1 MSHDGAALRRLSP
14 VRRLRLPLLALAV
27 AALLAGCG
35 GNDETLESLAGTP
48 AAINIVKD
56 VEVMA
61 HACKDPGKKSRQAG
75 VKAYSDLARITSIHP
90 NATFGPGD
98 AEVTM
103 RQLLRRSVEK
113 TGHCIGVSV
122 DASGKYSVN

>member
-1 MSHDGAALRRLSP
+1 MT
-14 VRRLRLPLLALAV
+14 RLRLFLPAIAALGL
-27 AALLAGCG
+27 LLAGCG
-35 GNDETLESLAGTP
+35 GSEVTHESLAGTP

-56 VEVMA
+56 VEAMA
-61 HACKDPGKKSRQAG
+61 RACKKPSKKSRQAG
-75 VKAYSDLARITSIHP
+75 VKAYVDLARITAIHP
-90 NATFGPGD
+90 NATFGPGE

-122 DASGKYSVN
+122 DGSGRYHAD

>member
-1 MSHDGAALRRLSP
+1 MPEVSLDHLKIAARM
-14 VRRLRLPLLALAV
+14 LPV
-27 AALLAGCG
+27 AALATLALLVTGCG

-56 VEVMA
+56 VEAMA
-61 HACKDPGKKSRQAG
+61 RACKQPSKQSRQAG
-75 VKAYSDLARITSIHP
+75 VKAYADLARITSIHP
-90 NATFGPGD
+90 NATFGPGE

-103 RQLLRRSVEK
+103 KQLLRRSVEK

-122 DASGKYSVN
+122 DASGRFHVD

>member
-1 MSHDGAALRRLSP
+1 VHRRPLPLALVAAFAAAAL
-14 VRRLRLPLLALAV
+14 
-27 AALLAGCG
+27 LLAGCG

-56 VEVMA
+56 VEAMA
-61 HACKDPGKKSRQAG
+61 HACKKPSKKSHQAG
-75 VKAYSDLARITSIHP
+75 VKAYADLAKITSIHP

-103 RQLLRRSVEK
+103 KQLLRRSVEK

-122 DASGKYSVN
+122 DASGHFSVAPH

>member
-1 MSHDGAALRRLSP
+1 VGRRLSLAAIA
-14 VRRLRLPLLALAV
+14 VLALFA
-27 AALLAGCG
+27 AGCG

-56 VEVMA
+56 VEAMA
-61 HACKDPGKKSRQAG
+61 HACKQPSKQARQAG
-75 VKAYSDLARITSIHP
+75 VKAYADLARFTSIHP
-90 NATFGPGD
+90 NATFGPGE

-103 RQLLRRSVEK
+103 KQLLRRSVEK

-122 DASGKYSVN
+122 DASGRYRVD

>member
-1 MSHDGAALRRLSP
+1 
-14 VRRLRLPLLALAV
+14 VRRLPLPLAALAT
-27 AALLAGCG
+27 AALLLAGCG
-35 GNDETLESLAGTP
+35 GSDTTLESLAGTP

-56 VEVMA
+56 VEAMA
-61 HACKDPGKKSRQAG
+61 HACKKPSKKSHQAG
-75 VKAYSDLARITSIHP
+75 VKAYTDLARITSIHP

-103 RQLLRRSVEK
+103 RQLLHRSVEK

-122 DASGKYSVN
+122 DASGRYHVE

>member
-1 MSHDGAALRRLSP
+1 
-14 VRRLRLPLLALAV
+14 VRRLLPLAAI
-27 AALLAGCG
+27 AALVLVLAGCG

-56 VEVMA
+56 VEAMA
-61 HACKDPGKKSRQAG
+61 HACKKPSKKSHQAG
-75 VKAYSDLARITSIHP
+75 VKAYADLAKITSIHP
-90 NATFGPGD
+90 NATFGPD
-98 AEVTM
+98 DSEVTM

-122 DASGKYSVN
+122 DASGRYHVD